1 MNQGY
6 PIKGDIMLRT
16 KNITLSSEPTLLTT
30 TDEVETHNT
39 ISVQNTDSEEY
50 AWIGSESVTDSSF
63 GIQLSPGQVWSADLG
78 PYDKLYA
85 VGAATI
91 SILILE
97 R

>member
-1 MNQGY
+1 
-6 PIKGDIMLRT
+6 MLRT
-16 KNITLSSEPTLLTT
+16 KNLILTATPTLLTT
-30 TDEVETHNT
+30 TDDIETSNT
-39 ISVQNTDSEEY
+39 ISVQNTDAAEY
-50 AWIGSESVTDSSF
+50 AWIGSESVTDSSY

>member
-1 MNQGY
+1 
-6 PIKGDIMLRT
+6 MLRT
-16 KNITLSSEPTLLTT
+16 RNLTLTATPALLTT

-39 ISVQNTDSEEY
+39 ISVQNTDPAEY
-50 AWIGSESVTDSSF
+50 AWIGSESVTDSSY

-91 SILILE
+91 SVLILE

>member
-1 MNQGY
+1 
-6 PIKGDIMLRT
+6 MLRT
-16 KNITLSSEPTLLTT
+16 KNLILTATPTLLTT
-30 TDEVETHNT
+30 TDDIETSNT

-50 AWIGSESVTDSSF
+50 AWIGSESVTDSSY

-85 VGAATI
+85 VGSATI